1 MLGLLIGLTI
11 LVVLIVVYYINR
23 IIRLGNRVENAW
35 SQIDVQLK
43 KRSDLIPKLVQVVKG
58 YAKHERE
65 TFEQI
70 TKMRSLLLKALN
82 NKNLKDTASAD
93 AEISQLLK
101 RLLLVAE
108 NYPELKANQ
117 NFLMLQEEITAVED
131 KIAFA
136 RQLYNDLVMRYNNL
150 CEKFPSNIIA
160 KLFNFKK
167 FDFYKATNQERED
180 ITITF

>member
-1 MLGLLIGLTI
+1 MNLIFI
-11 LVVLIVVYYINR
+11 IIIIVLIYIIYLFNHLIVYK
-23 IIRLGNRVENAW
+23 NRVKNAFA
-35 SQIDVQLK
+35 QIDVQLK